1 MRILLAVN
9 RSKFSDAATQAVIA
23 QAKPQEALVHV
34 VHVIDILSAEPP
46 ELEVYYPGI
55 EHARDAQR
63 EVAEALVGKTAQLL
77 RAKGLQ
83 VTPAVEFG
91 TPKSE
96 IINAAAEWHADLI
109 VLGSHGRT
117 GIDRFLIGSVSDAV
131 LRHAHCSVEIAR
143 IPRTTGGSK
152 RPAGSAKGKIT
163 TRILLTTDGSKFS
176 EAALNFLVQ
185 QIWPHEAEVRV
196 LHVMEPL
203 PLLAVRGMSSYRSI
217 MDSLREA
224 RTEKAKDLVNK
235 IAETLRSKNLKVSTD
250 IVRGD
255 PKSKILDAEEQW
267 NAELIVLGS
276 LGRTGLERFLLGS
289 VSDAVAQHA
298 QCSVEIVRS
307 RPGA

>member
-9 RSKFSDAATQAVIA
+9 RSRFSDAATQALIA
-23 QAKPQEALVHV
+23 QAKPEETVVHV
-34 VHVIDILSAEPP
+34 VHVIDVLSTELP
-46 ELEVYYPGI
+46 EMEAYYPGI

-63 EVAEALVGKTAQLL
+63 EIAEALVAKTAQLL

-83 VTPAVEFG
+83 VTTAVELG
-91 TPKSE
+91 APKVE
-96 IINAAAEWHADLI
+96 IISAAAEWHADLI

-117 GIDRFLIGSVSDAV
+117 GIDRFLLGSLSDVV

-143 IPRTTGGSK
+143 IPRATGGSK
-152 RPAGSAKGKIT
+152 RPGGLGKGKIK
-163 TRILLTTDGSKFS
+163 RILLTTDGSKFS
-176 EAALNFLVQ
+176 EAALHFLMQ
-185 QIWPHEAEVRV
+185 QVWPHESEVRV

-217 MDSLREA
+217 LDSLREA
-224 RTEKAKDLVNK
+224 RTEKAKSLVNQ
-235 IAETLRSKNLKVSTD
+235 IAETLRIKNLKVSTA

-255 PKSKILDAEEQW
+255 SKSKILDAAEQW

-289 VSDAVAQHA
+289 VSDTVARHA
-298 QCSVEIVRS
+298 HCSTEIVRI
-307 RPGA
+307 RPGG